1 MRIDDLN
8 RASVTTGT
16 EQSGSV
22 TPERAV
28 GKDSPQKDAVAGSDQ
43 ADVSQLA
50 QSLTGGDSGR
60 VEQLRLEVQSGSYN
74 VSADAVANSI
84 IDAHLLGGNIQD

>member
-16 EQSGSV
+16 EQSTSV
-22 TPERAV
+22 GTERTG
-28 GKDSPQKDAVAGSDQ
+28 GKNLPNKDAVAGADQ
-43 ADVSQLA
+43 ADVSRLA
-50 QSLTGGDSGR
+50 KSLQGSGNAR

-74 VSADAVANSI
+74 VSADVVANSI
-84 IDAHLLGGNIQD
+84 VEAHLKE